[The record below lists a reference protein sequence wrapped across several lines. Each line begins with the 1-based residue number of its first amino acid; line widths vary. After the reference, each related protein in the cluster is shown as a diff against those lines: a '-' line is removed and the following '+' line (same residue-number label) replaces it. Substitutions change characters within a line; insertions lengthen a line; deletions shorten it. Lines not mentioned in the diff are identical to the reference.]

1 MSSAGESTEL
11 QAISPNRV
19 SARLGRLFE
28 TTLWRARPCS
38 AVSGPLHPSR
48 CHLQSS
54 YSLGHRI
61 RSPVPVE
68 GLCQSQQ
75 EAYDDPHR
83 RRIPSPISTACLAER
98 FPRIRYFGWLAN
110 RKRQK
115 LLPLCRL
122 LAKAPEPAARA
133 PDQQVPQKCPKCQGT
148 MRIVERLTAGQICNP
163 AAIPIPVP
171 VDTS

>member
-1 MSSAGESTEL
+1 MTLTGEEFLRRFL
-11 QAISPNRV
+11 QHVLPK
-19 SARLGRLFE
+19 G
-28 TTLWRARPCS
+28 
-38 AVSGPLHPSR
+38 
-48 CHLQSS
+48 
-54 YSLGHRI
+54 
-61 RSPVPVE
+61 
-68 GLCQSQQ
+68 
-75 EAYDDPHR
+75 
-83 RRIPSPISTACLAER
+83 

-122 LAKAPEPAARA
+122 LAKAPEPVPSV